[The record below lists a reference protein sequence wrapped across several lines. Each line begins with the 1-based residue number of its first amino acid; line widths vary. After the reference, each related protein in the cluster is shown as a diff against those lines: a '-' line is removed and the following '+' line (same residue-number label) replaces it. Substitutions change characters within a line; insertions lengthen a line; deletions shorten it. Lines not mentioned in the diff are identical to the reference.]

1 MDYFTGKENQ
11 FIIMYN
17 NSNKMNDRFIEERRN
32 DLLQMNGGISAN
44 QSTTQNR
51 STKTDNKL
59 KQNLSIRET

>member
-1 MDYFTGKENQ
+1 M
-11 FIIMYN
+11 N
-17 NSNKMNDRFIEERRN
+17 NRFIEERRN

-59 KQNLSIRET
+59 KVDLSIRET